1 MSHIIHDW
9 DEDQCP
15 TILGHVRKAMNPA
28 GRVFIVEMVLPHG
41 DTAHPGKMLDMT
53 MLVLLGG
60 QERTESEYA
69 SLLSMASLRLTQ
81 VVPTNSRMLVDVRFK
96 SDSDIAALLRD
107 VRSAPKSGLRQA
119 APACP
124 KSAQ

>member
-1 MSHIIHDW
+1 
-9 DEDQCP
+9 
-15 TILGHVRKAMNPA
+15 
-28 GRVFIVEMVLPHG
+28 
-41 DTAHPGKMLDMT
+41 
-53 MLVLLGG
+53 LVLLGG

-81 VVPTNSRMLVDVRFK
+81 AVPTNSRMLVDVRLK